1 MRSHHNDPD
10 NECLNYFPVFIYDP
24 DADRLRFR
32 GSSIFLEAKI
42 LPYMGWGTDKTP
54 ELYKELQM
62 RAEILQALSEKA
74 PKFKSVW
81 NTVIEAERVGIR
93 KVYEMVKE
101 GKNHGL
107 R

>member
-1 MRSHHNDPD
+1 
-10 NECLNYFPVFIYDP
+10 
-24 DADRLRFR
+24 
-32 GSSIFLEAKI
+32 
-42 LPYMGWGTDKTP
+42 
-54 ELYKELQM
+54 M

-74 PKFKSVW
+74 PKFKSGW